1 MAKSTLEQVREKL
14 FSTKQPSE
22 KMNEEIKNKVEKI
35 KEQKLKKLKPSLF
48 ANKTDEISE
57 KDYQKISTLADF
69 VAEYVKKVG
78 PKQAILDFQVGI
90 NLLNG
95 YKKDSLISSK
105 MQLEEDS
112 DFGEKTF
119 EALFDVLKNY
129 SIDVIKQYIK
139 LGAAN
144 NTIWSTK
151 NNKQIDTDK
160 KISEITQQ
168 LNERIN

>member
-1 MAKSTLEQVREKL
+1 M
-14 FSTKQPSE
+14 
-22 KMNEEIKNKVEKI
+22 
-35 KEQKLKKLKPSLF
+35 
-48 ANKTDEISE
+48 
-57 KDYQKISTLADF
+57 
-69 VAEYVKKVG
+69 
-78 PKQAILDFQVGI
+78 
-90 NLLNG
+90 
-95 YKKDSLISSK
+95 ISSK
-105 MQLEEDS
+105 IQLEEDS